1 MAPRALISPL
11 KGDNRMYDYQKIAAD
26 ILSMAESLG
35 SDETEIYF
43 EKSESMSL
51 KVKNSTITE
60 TNTAQS
66 IGYGIRVIKNHR
78 QGYAYSADFS
88 PRALQSTLK
97 YALLYANYSD
107 PDNYLSLPKKQNYP
121 HVNIYDENIA
131 KTPLSAKI
139 DLACQSEKAILNCDY
154 IISVEHSSYQEA
166 SSETHLYNSH
176 GLAAYEKA
184 SYCALAATALAEKNG
199 EQNNGSGF
207 CQSTTLSE
215 LDPALCANMTAKRTT
230 QLLNAQSMLSAN
242 CSIVLDPYITCQFLE
257 LLAPSFSG
265 ENVLKNKSMYAT
277 SLGAQ
282 ITSPDFTL
290 LDDSTINQHIG
301 SASFDGEGTAAQKTE
316 IITAGVLSHYLYD
329 TKSAVQ
335 AKSTAT
341 ANALR
346 SSYKTP
352 PHLSTTNYYLA
363 PGRYST
369 KDIISV
375 TNYGVY
381 ITDILGAHTA
391 NTLTGD
397 FSLGAS
403 GILIENGKLTHPVRG
418 ITIAGNLKELLL
430 NIDMIA
436 DDLTFF
442 GAEGAPTIRIKNV
455 PVSA

>member
-1 MAPRALISPL
+1 MS
-11 KGDNRMYDYQKIAAD
+11 DYQKIAND
-26 ILSMAESLG
+26 ILSMAETLG

-43 EKSESMSL
+43 KKSESMSL

-88 PRALQSTLK
+88 PRALQNTLK

-107 PDNYLSLPKKQNYP
+107 PDDCLSLPKKQSYIP
-121 HVNIYDENIA
+121 IEIYDKKISQ
-131 KTPLSAKI
+131 TPLAAKI
-139 DLACQSEKAILNCDY
+139 DLACQSEKAILSHEY
-154 IISVEHSSYQEA
+154 ITTVEHSGYQEA
-166 SSETHLYNSH
+166 LSESYLYNSH

-184 SYCALAATALAEKNG
+184 SYCALSATALAEKNG
-199 EQNNGSGF
+199 EQNSGSGF
-207 CQSTTLSE
+207 CQSTSLDE
-215 LDPALCANMTAKRTT
+215 LICDICANMTAKRTT
-230 QLLNAQSMLSAN
+230 QLLNAQSMHSAN
-242 CSIVLDPYITCQFLE
+242 CPIVLDPYITCQFLE

-290 LDDSTINQHIG
+290 LDDSTMNQHIG

-316 IITAGVLSHYLYD
+316 IITAGVLSNYLYD

-335 AKSTAT
+335 AKSIAT

-363 PGRYST
+363 PGHYST
-369 KDIISV
+369 EDIISA

-381 ITDILGAHTA
+381 ITDILGAHTV

-403 GILIENGKLTHPVRG
+403 GILIENGHFTHPVRG

-455 PVSA
+455 PVSG

>member
-1 MAPRALISPL
+1 
-11 KGDNRMYDYQKIAAD
+11 MYNYQKIAAD

-88 PRALQSTLK
+88 PRALQNTLK

-107 PDNYLSLPKKQNYP
+107 IDEYLTLPKKQNYTP
-121 HVNIYDENIA
+121 IDIYDEKISQ
-131 KTPLSAKI
+131 TPLTAKI
-139 DLACQSEKAILNCDY
+139 DLACQSEKAILAHDY
-154 IISVEHSSYQEA
+154 ITAVEHSGYQEA
-166 SSETHLYNSH
+166 LSESYLYNSH
-176 GLAAYEKA
+176 GLTAFEKG
-184 SYCALAATALAEKNG
+184 SYCALYATALAKNNG

-207 CQSTTLSE
+207 CQSTSLDE
-215 LDPALCANMTAKRTT
+215 LNCDTCADMTAKRASW
-230 QLLNAQSMLSAN
+230 LLNAQSMHSAN
-242 CSIVLDPYITCQFLE
+242 CPLVLDPYITCQFLE
-257 LLAPSFSG
+257 LLAPGFSG
-265 ENVLKNKSMYAT
+265 ENVLKNKSMYAS

-282 ITSPDFTL
+282 ITSTDFCL
-290 LDDSTINQHIG
+290 LDDSTLPRHIG

-329 TKSAVQ
+329 TKSSAQ
-335 AKSTAT
+335 AQTIAT
-341 ANALR
+341 ANASR

-352 PHLSTTNYYLA
+352 PHLATTNYYLA
-363 PGRYST
+363 AGKYAKAELIAAT
-369 KDIISV
+369 
-375 TNYGVY
+375 TYGVY

-391 NTLTGD
+391 NTITGD
-397 FSLGAS
+397 FSLGAA

-418 ITIAGNLKELLL
+418 ITIAGNLKDLLL

-455 PVSA
+455 RVSA